1 MPGTR
6 CRTASSRAIKFV
18 AVAALAACAAACGSE
33 RAASEPPPTP
43 TQTASPGQS
52 ATPSPKTFSFK
63 INPVG
68 TALATG
74 TISVSAGQ
82 RSTTI
87 ELNITGLQPNSSH
100 VSHIHTGGC
109 PPSARGVIVFALNQ
123 VVADGQGT
131 ADTKTTL
138 HITYPPASGRWYVV
152 VHSGPDMQGSSS
164 AYLMCGELF

>member
-1 MPGTR
+1 MTFI
-6 CRTASSRAIKFV
+6 AI
-18 AVAALAACAAACGSE
+18 AALAVCAAACGNNESGSVPSP
-33 RAASEPPPTP
+33 AP
-43 TQTASPGQS
+43 TQAASPGQS
-52 ATPSPKTFSFK
+52 ASPSPKKLSFK
-63 INPVG
+63 LNPVG
-68 TALATG
+68 TATATG
-74 TISVSAGQ
+74 TITVTAGQ

-87 ELNITGLQPNSSH
+87 ELNIKGLQPNSSH

-138 HITYPPASGRWYVV
+138 NIAYPPASGRWYVV